1 MTSRVAR
8 EIRDVQ
14 LTRFAAMTPDER
26 VALARQ
32 LGENDLRS
40 YMIITGSTVRPR
52 WLMSDW
58 RTGPAG
64 ALHPPLTIEAGD
76 PRFT

>member
-8 EIRDVQ
+8 EIRGAQ
-14 LTRFAAMTPDER
+14 LTRFAAMTADER

-40 YMIITGSTVRPR
+40 YMINHGIDRQTAVARVKQAHRAGRRP
-52 WLMSDW
+52 SASADD
-58 RTGPAG
+58 
-64 ALHPPLTIEAGD
+64 GD
-76 PRFT
+76 R